1 MVENVIQTL
10 TCHHRSLIGMDSLAN
25 RLSLLFFFIIFLL
38 SLHLLFIVI
47 FDALFH
53 HRYTSSSSL
62 LFLFIIIIALIGI
75 SSPSFALSS
84 TLSLSTSSSLI
95 HFVSQMLSKRAKYSA
110 KTLFLMRYSE
120 ICLIGRCLICGAYQQ
135 RNEERKVGTFQIMP

>member
-1 MVENVIQTL
+1 MVENVIETL
-10 TCHHRSLIGMDSLAN
+10 TCHHRSLIGMDSSTN
-25 RLSLLFFFIIFLL
+25 RLSLLFFFIISLL

-47 FDALFH
+47 FDAPFH

-62 LFLFIIIIALIGI
+62 VFLFIIIIALIGI

-84 TLSLSTSSSLI
+84 TLSLSTSSSLM
-95 HFVSQMLSKRAKYSA
+95 HFDCQMPSKRARYSP
-110 KTLFLMRYSE
+110 KNTFFMRYSE

-135 RNEERKVGTFQIMP
+135 MS

>member
-10 TCHHRSLIGMDSLAN
+10 TCHHRSLIGMDSSAN
-25 RLSLLFFFIIFLL
+25 RLSLLFFFIISLL

-47 FDALFH
+47 FDAPFH

-62 LFLFIIIIALIGI
+62 VFLFIIIIALIGI

-95 HFVSQMLSKRAKYSA
+95 HFVCQMPSKRAKYSP
-110 KTLFLMRYSE
+110 KTTFFMRYSE
-120 ICLIGRCLICGAYQQ
+120 ICLIGGCLICGAYQQ
-135 RNEERKVGTFQIMP
+135 RN